1 MESPTL
7 ARVKKTREAFDEK
20 DSAASQIAHD
30 ATLKDWEE
38 DGHNSG
44 AHAEACYRR
53 VDAAQVGLC
62 AAIVLESAL
71 GGDVSGPRLLSLA
84 LTLAL
89 AYGLREAT
97 ARLWYARH
105 YTREHGRETW
115 ELDNYAKGEREEMV
129 GLWMFK
135 GLARPDAERVIAT
148 LSDYKAFF
156 LAACVALGAALPLCC
171 GGLAAA
177 CAPAVAGGA
186 YGASLDGSSPAGAAS
201 FATFAAA
208 TAALAWTGGWRASF
222 SRLAYTRHALE
233 SASVGFACLLLP
245 KLCAALVA

>member
-71 GGDVSGPRLLSLA
+71 GGDVSRPRLLSLA

-156 LAACVALGAALPLCC
+156 VNLMMTEELRMFEPAAHPGAQCAQLAACVALGAALPLCC

-177 CAPAVAGGA
+177 CAPAVAGGMA
-186 YGASLDGSSPAGAAS
+186 HAGAMP
-201 FATFAAA
+201 AAA
-208 TAALAWTGGWRASF
+208 
-222 SRLAYTRHALE
+222 
-233 SASVGFACLLLP
+233 ACRVQGLSLIHI
-245 KLCAALVA
+245 

>member
-62 AAIVLESAL
+62 AAIALESAL
-71 GGDVSGPRLLSLA
+71 GGDVSRPRLLSLA

-89 AYGLREAT
+89 AVTLT
-97 ARLWYARH
+97 
-105 YTREHGRETW
+105 
-115 ELDNYAKGEREEMV
+115 
-129 GLWMFK
+129 
-135 GLARPDAERVIAT
+135 LA
-148 LSDYKAFF
+148 
-156 LAACVALGAALPLCC
+156 
-171 GGLAAA
+171 
-177 CAPAVAGGA
+177 
-186 YGASLDGSSPAGAAS
+186 GASRRRIRTGSCPPRAPSSPAGWPA
-201 FATFAAA
+201 
-208 TAALAWTGGWRASF
+208 R
-222 SRLAYTRHALE
+222 SRR
-233 SASVGFACLLLP
+233 S
-245 KLCAALVA
+245 

>member
-1 MESPTL
+1 
-7 ARVKKTREAFDEK
+7 
-20 DSAASQIAHD
+20 
-30 ATLKDWEE
+30 
-38 DGHNSG
+38 
-44 AHAEACYRR
+44 
-53 VDAAQVGLC
+53 
-62 AAIVLESAL
+62 
-71 GGDVSGPRLLSLA
+71 
-84 LTLAL
+84 
-89 AYGLREAT
+89 
-97 ARLWYARH
+97 
-105 YTREHGRETW
+105 
-115 ELDNYAKGEREEMV
+115 
-129 GLWMFK
+129 MFK

-156 LAACVALGAALPLCC
+156 VNLMMTEELRMFEPAANPGAQCAQLAACVALGAALPLCC

-177 CAPAVAGGA
+177 CAPAVAAGA